1 MPKAAAERLLMLV
14 GLRMVERKM
23 NTSGW
28 QWQPQRKAWVYADA
42 DAQRRAA

>member
-14 GLRMVERKM
+14 GLRMVEGRM

-28 QWQPQRKAWVYADA
+28 QWQPQRKAWVNTWE
-42 DAQRRAA
+42 AQRRAA

>member
-28 QWQPQRKAWVYADA
+28 QWQPQRKAWVYARE
-42 DAQRRAA
+42 AQRRAA